1 MSKIDVCTKAYMSNP
16 RFFSDAFNYYFFHG
30 EKVVKPEELTV
41 QDIAEI
47 ALPYGNREDDIIIP
61 AQKFRDILKKWTIM
75 TSRDATYM
83 LLGVE
88 NQANVHYAMPIRN
101 MLYDALNYSSQ
112 VEAIG
117 RKHRRRKDIEG
128 DEFLSGFKKQDKVKP
143 IFTLVIYWGTK
154 EWDAPKSLYEM
165 MDIKEEMIGIIKEY
179 VNDYKLHVIV
189 PNEIE
194 NFEQFSTELGYCL
207 RYIQSS
213 TSRLKLEQLLKD
225 HKDVYSRFD
234 KVSGK
239 LIQVVTNT
247 ILPKEAERED
257 SINMCKAIEDMMK
270 DAEAKGTEK
279 AVLETAKRFF
289 ETGGTMETALK
300 VFPSLSEEELASIKE
315 GVVF

>member
-1 MSKIDVCTKAYMSNP
+1 M
-16 RFFSDAFNYYFFHG
+16 
-30 EKVVKPEELTV
+30 VKPEELTV

-47 ALPYGNREDDIIIP
+47 ALPYGNGEDDIIIP

-117 RKHRRRKDIEG
+117 KKHRRRKDIEG

-179 VNDYKLHVIV
+179 VDDYKLHVIV

-234 KVSGK
+234 KMSGK

>member
-47 ALPYGNREDDIIIP
+47 ALPYGNGEDDIIIP

-117 RKHRRRKDIEG
+117 KKHRRRKDIEG

-179 VNDYKLHVIV
+179 VDDYKLHVIV

>member
-47 ALPYGNREDDIIIP
+47 ALPYGNGEDDIIIP
-61 AQKFRDILKKWTIM
+61 AQKFRDNLKKWTIM

-117 RKHRRRKDIEG
+117 KKHRRRKDIEG

-179 VNDYKLHVIV
+179 VDDYKLHVIV

>member
-47 ALPYGNREDDIIIP
+47 ALPYGNGEDDIIIP

-117 RKHRRRKDIEG
+117 KKHRRRKDIEG

-179 VNDYKLHVIV
+179 VDDYKLHVIV

-234 KVSGK
+234 KMSGK

-315 GVVF
+315 DVVF

>member
-1 MSKIDVCTKAYMSNP
+1 M
-16 RFFSDAFNYYFFHG
+16 
-30 EKVVKPEELTV
+30 VKPEELTV

-47 ALPYGNREDDIIIP
+47 ALPYGNGEDDIIIP

-117 RKHRRRKDIEG
+117 KKHRRRKDIEG

-179 VNDYKLHVIV
+179 VDDYKLHVIV

-234 KVSGK
+234 KMSGK

-315 GVVF
+315 DVVF

>member
-47 ALPYGNREDDIIIP
+47 ALPYGNGEDDIIIP

-165 MDIKEEMIGIIKEY
+165 MDIKEEMNGIIKEY